1 MNVNKCFV
9 CGTVLT
15 EENSS
20 DEHILLNALGGHIHS
35 KKLLCKRC
43 NSVLGTTSDEECRTG
58 HTRRRPTRL
67 HPSRSRCPC
76 APGTVPQAHRGRRHP
91 GSGGASVH
99 RAHGERCLLPHRP
112 WADPQ
117 TVLTVAQKAG
127 KPASDGRWKR
137 REWRERGGHDVEYP
151 YSCFESTQN
160 NGQYKLWPNCFH
172 VRLVCSRH
180 DRQIE
185 KSLEDALVNCGF
197 IFQIFRFRKR
207 GQGSPYQVVYEFPY
221 EKKQE
226 DNHRIK
232 RFSMQKMLRDSRG
245 DFVEKMKEVKYGT
258 AA

>member
-1 MNVNKCFV
+1 MKSRKN
-9 CGTVLT
+9 LT
-15 EENSS
+15 TAE
-20 DEHILLNALGGHIHS
+20 
-35 KKLLCKRC
+35 
-43 NSVLGTTSDEECRTG
+43 
-58 HTRRRPTRL
+58 
-67 HPSRSRCPC
+67 
-76 APGTVPQAHRGRRHP
+76 
-91 GSGGASVH
+91 GGAPTWLPLPGIDN
-99 RAHGERCLLPHRP
+99 AEIYKMFQLLSLH
-112 WADPQ
+112 
-117 TVLTVAQKAG
+117 VLSQITM
-127 KPASDGRWKR
+127 S
-137 REWRERGGHDVEYP
+137 DVEYP
-151 YSCFESTQN
+151 YICFESTQN